1 MFFLETRCFLL
12 VALQNKPY
20 FFSFLWWTFEMH
32 SEASMDWDVAL
43 NLFAI
48 FLSIAC
54 SDQICCYQLI
64 KWLAALPTYSV
75 CRGVLSFSQGY
86 TDPVKLSFSYDY
98 ITWHMAIYTAVLDI
112 FQFGPQWWAAL
123 RVDRSMQLTQ
133 LIEVIQ
139 IYTTSLFNFKHSCG
153 KYKNIRAAPNTPM
166 TLAHFM
172 KKISQIWTKNILN
185 YLLL

>member
-139 IYTTSLFNFKHSCG
+139 IYTTSLFNFKH
-153 KYKNIRAAPNTPM
+153 
-166 TLAHFM
+166 
-172 KKISQIWTKNILN
+172 
-185 YLLL
+185 